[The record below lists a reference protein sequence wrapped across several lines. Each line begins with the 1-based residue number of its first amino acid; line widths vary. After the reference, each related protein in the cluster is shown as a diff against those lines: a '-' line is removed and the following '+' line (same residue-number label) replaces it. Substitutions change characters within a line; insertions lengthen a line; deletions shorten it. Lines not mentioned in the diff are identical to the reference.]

1 MTQQAQPAP
10 APVQRTPV
18 IEVRGLKKKY
28 RLGQIGGGTL
38 TADLQSWWARV
49 RGKEDPNLKIGTD
62 TRLFG
67 TTFMALNGLD
77 LTVYQGEA
85 LGIIGRNGAGKSTLL
100 KLLSRITAPTEGDA
114 QLMGRS
120 VRTQSH
126 AVKEI
131 LAVSPQET
139 AVAPGLTVAENL
151 ELMAGIYGRPKAR
164 IDQVMDQLGL
174 GQWAGH
180 RAKTLSGGWQRRLSI
195 AMALVSQPEVLF
207 LDEPTLGLDV
217 LARRELWEVI
227 RDLKGRTTIVLTT
240 HYLEEAEALADR
252 IGVMKAGRLQ
262 AVGTAD
268 ELKALAGCDK
278 FEDAFVALAGE
289 AAVS

>member
-1 MTQQAQPAP
+1 MNAI
-10 APVQRTPV
+10 R
-18 IEVRGLKKKY
+18 ILGLTKEY
-28 RLGQIGGGTL
+28 GGRRVVDRL
-38 TADLQSWWARV
+38 
-49 RGKEDPNLKIGTD
+49 E
-62 TRLFG
+62 
-67 TTFMALNGLD
+67 LD
-77 LTVYQGEA
+77 VGQGELFA
-85 LGIIGRNGAGKSTLL
+85 LLGVNGAGKSTTIRMLCCL
-100 KLLSRITAPTEGDA
+100 TTPTEGDA

-126 AVKEI
+126 AAKEI

-139 AVAPGLTVAENL
+139 AVAPNLTVRENL
-151 ELMAGIYGRPKAR
+151 ELMAGIYGRPKER
-164 IDQVMDQLGL
+164 LEQVMEQLGL
-174 GQWAGH
+174 GAWAKA

-227 RDLKGRTTIVLTT
+227 RGLKGQTAIVLTT
-240 HYLEEAEALADR
+240 HYLEEAEALAHR
-252 IGVMKAGRLQ
+252 IGIMNHGRLR

-268 ELKALAGCDK
+268 ELKALVGCAS

-289 AAVS
+289 GAAS